1 MNLGVL
7 KNSTAYKLNIFKIS
21 LDFNIV
27 LSEKLI
33 YRKFNKNFER
43 ILFGIFPL
51 SLFFLSFL
59 IYAYWIDIFTNFQ
72 SFPISLNVL
81 LYWWLVVII
90 SATIHEFSH
99 ALVAKNYQIEIPN
112 CGIMLLLFNLAF
124 FVDLSGVQFLKNKK
138 ALLKIMLAGIA
149 SNSILS
155 LIGLVFM
162 LFTSYKLLGLL
173 FFIINLGMI
182 FINSIPFFQYDSGI
196 IYRYL
201 NSNNISNLRFQYIVQ
216 LLIAFIIIYFPLS
229 QLVHLLIP
237 NVIFSSV
244 GVVLISM
251 LFSILYMRERSKYVL
266 RK

>member
-1 MNLGVL
+1 
-7 KNSTAYKLNIFKIS
+7 
-21 LDFNIV
+21 
-27 LSEKLI
+27 
-33 YRKFNKNFER
+33 
-43 ILFGIFPL
+43 
-51 SLFFLSFL
+51 
-59 IYAYWIDIFTNFQ
+59 
-72 SFPISLNVL
+72 
-81 LYWWLVVII
+81 
-90 SATIHEFSH
+90 
-99 ALVAKNYQIEIPN
+99 
-112 CGIMLLLFNLAF
+112 MLLLFNLAF